1 MLKRADKRWHALTT
15 DQVQCTVANLIDCL
29 GFCEGV
35 LLESLNV
42 RVFAAHHGDDY
53 ISHLAY
59 VEDRIG
65 IVPIDFL
72 EYQTLFT
79 SGKVS
84 GA

>member
-1 MLKRADKRWHALTT
+1 MLERADKRWHALTT
-15 DQVQCTVANLIDCL
+15 DQVQCTVTNLIDCL

-53 ISHLAY
+53 IGHLAD
-59 VEDRIG
+59 VEDRVG
-65 IVPIDFL
+65 IVPINFL